1 MKNRFV
7 FLVFFLVCMVLLPKS
22 VMGAVTYQGVLVDN
36 YTDSQ
41 GRRVYTRDLNVV
53 FTGSSTINYLE
64 GRLVLNNLE
73 LISFDANSNF
83 ITDFN
88 YGTLVYKMTS
98 KAYINRDFTFARV
111 VVRQIDPK
119 AECNFG
125 FEPLDTQ
132 KVNINEF
139 KIKKEVYKDG
149 KVVSQVKQ
157 GEEFQYKI
165 TVTSDNNA
173 LTTDRATLSDTIPKE
188 LEIISAP
195 GATVNGNNVTWD
207 LGVFEK
213 GTSTKTVTVNVR
225 AKEDVK
231 GRVNN
236 VAVLS
241 VGDNTFEDDEPVTIT
256 YSDIQ
261 IVKKASRSK
270 VTEDMDFYYTIE
282 VRNVGNATSDNV
294 IVEDALDD
302 NLNFVKA
309 SMNYTLT
316 NGKYVFNLGTIAA
329 GAYKTIRIDV
339 KAKAIVNVRVIPN
352 TAIAKEGDKNPVED
366 DVDVEVVKEEVT
378 PQISI
383 KKSVSATK
391 VKALEEF
398 NFTITVS
405 NLNDLNLIDLELQ
418 DSFDDNLIV
427 VDAQNGNKTNNK
439 VSWIFDLGPNETK
452 DFVVR
457 VKAKSSFVGIIKNV
471 AVVNYEDKD
480 TPSNEVEVE
489 IEKNEEVPKEPVTP
503 NKPNVLPPDEAN
515 EIPNPQ
521 TGNMV
526 TVFVL
531 LGCSLISLVIM
542 YYVKMKKKLY
552 KI

>member
-1 MKNRFV
+1 MKNRFI
-7 FLVFFLVCMVLLPKS
+7 FLVFFLVCMILLPKS

-195 GATVNGNNVTWD
+195 GATVNGNNITWD

-231 GRVNN
+231 GRVDN

-294 IVEDALDD
+294 IVEDVLDD

-418 DSFDDNLIV
+418 DSFDDNLII

-439 VSWIFDLGPNETK
+439 VSWLFDLGPNETK

>member
-378 PQISI
+378 PKISI

-531 LGCSLISLVIM
+531 LGCNLISLVIM

>member
-1 MKNRFV
+1 MKNRFI
-7 FLVFFLVCMVLLPKS
+7 FLVFFLVCMILLPKS

-73 LISFDANSNF
+73 LISFEANSNF

-98 KAYINRDFTFARV
+98 KEYINRDFTFARV

-352 TAIAKEGDKNPVED
+352 IAIAKEGDKNPVED

-378 PQISI
+378 PKISI

-418 DSFDDNLIV
+418 DSFDDNLIIV
-427 VDAQNGNKTNNK
+427 EAPNGNKTNNK
-439 VSWIFDLGPNETK
+439 VSWIFDLGPNESK
-452 DFVVR
+452 DFEVI

-480 TPSNEVEVE
+480 IPSNEVEVE
-489 IEKNEEVPKEPVTP
+489 IEKNEDVPKDPVNP
-503 NKPNVLPPDEAN
+503 DKPSVLPPDETN

-521 TGNMV
+521 TGNVV

-531 LGCSLISLVIM
+531 LGCSVISLIIM
-542 YYVKMKKKLY
+542 YYVKMKRKFY

>member
-1 MKNRFV
+1 MKNRFI
-7 FLVFFLVCMVLLPKS
+7 FLVFFLVCMVLLSKS

-36 YTDSQ
+36 YTDAQ

-73 LISFDANSNF
+73 LISFEANSNF

-98 KAYINRDFTFARV
+98 KSYINRDFTFARV

-173 LTTDRATLSDTIPKE
+173 LTTDRAILSDTIPKE

-241 VGDNTFEDDEPVTIT
+241 VEDKTFEDDEPVNIT

-270 VTEDMDFYYTIE
+270 VTEGMDFYYTIE

-294 IVEDALDD
+294 VVEDSLDD
-302 NLNFVKA
+302 NLTFINA
-309 SMNYTLT
+309 SMNYSLV

-329 GAYKTIRIDV
+329 GAYKTIRVDV
-339 KAKAIVNVRVIPN
+339 KAKSVVNVSSIPN
-352 TAIAKEGDKNPVED
+352 TAVAKEGDKNPVED
-366 DVDVEVVKEEVT
+366 DVDVEVVKEEVK
-378 PQISI
+378 PEISI

-391 VKALEEF
+391 VKQSEEF
-398 NFTITVS
+398 KFTITVS

-418 DSFDDNLIV
+418 DSFDDNLIIV
-427 VDAQNGNKTNNK
+427 EAPNGNKTNNK
-439 VSWIFDLGPNETK
+439 VSWIFDLGPNESK
-452 DFVVR
+452 DFEVI

-480 TPSNEVEVE
+480 IPSNEVEVE
-489 IEKNEEVPKEPVTP
+489 IEKNEDVPKDPVNP
-503 NKPNVLPPDEAN
+503 DKPSVLPPDETN

-521 TGNMV
+521 TGNVV

-531 LGCSLISLVIM
+531 LGCSVISLIIM
-542 YYVKMKKKLY
+542 YYVKMKRKFY

>member
-1 MKNRFV
+1 MKNRFI
-7 FLVFFLVCMVLLPKS
+7 FLVFFLVCMILLPKS

-294 IVEDALDD
+294 IVEDTLDD

-352 TAIAKEGDKNPVED
+352 TAIAKEGDKAPVED

-378 PQISI
+378 PQVSI

-418 DSFDDNLIV
+418 DSFDDNLII

-439 VSWIFDLGPNETK
+439 VSWLFDLGPNETK

-542 YYVKMKKKLY
+542 YDVKMKKKLY

>member
-1 MKNRFV
+1 MKNRFI
-7 FLVFFLVCMVLLPKS
+7 FLVFFLVCMIMLPKS

-316 NGKYVFNLGTIAA
+316 NSKYVFNLGTIAA

-366 DVDVEVVKEEVT
+366 DVEVEVVKEEVT

-418 DSFDDNLIV
+418 DSFDDNLII

-439 VSWIFDLGPNETK
+439 VSWLFDLGPNETK

>member
-7 FLVFFLVCMVLLPKS
+7 FLVFFLVCMIMLPKS

-270 VTEDMDFYYTIE
+270 VTEDMDFYYTVE

-418 DSFDDNLIV
+418 DSFDDNLII

-439 VSWIFDLGPNETK
+439 VSWLFDLGPNETK

>member
-1 MKNRFV
+1 MKNRFI
-7 FLVFFLVCMVLLPKS
+7 FLVFFLVCMIMLPKS

-294 IVEDALDD
+294 IVEDTLDD

-352 TAIAKEGDKNPVED
+352 TAIAKEGDKAPVED

-378 PQISI
+378 PQVSI

-418 DSFDDNLIV
+418 DSFDDNLII

-439 VSWIFDLGPNETK
+439 VSWLFDLGPNETK

-542 YYVKMKKKLY
+542 YDVKMKKKLY

>member
-1 MKNRFV
+1 MKNRFIFLVV
-7 FLVFFLVCMVLLPKS
+7 FLICMVLLPKS

-36 YTDSQ
+36 YTDAQ

-73 LISFDANSNF
+73 LISFEANSNF

-98 KAYINRDFTFARV
+98 KEYINRDFTFARV

-149 KVVSQVKQ
+149 KVISQVKQ

-173 LTTDRATLSDTIPKE
+173 LTTDRAILSDTIPKE

-270 VTEDMDFYYTIE
+270 VTEGMDFYYTIE

-294 IVEDALDD
+294 VVEDSLDD
-302 NLNFVKA
+302 NLTFINA
-309 SMNYTLT
+309 SMNYSLV
-316 NGKYVFNLGTIAA
+316 NGKYVFNFGTIAA
-329 GAYKTIRIDV
+329 GAYKTIRVGV
-339 KAKAIVNVRVIPN
+339 KAKSVVNVSSIPN
-352 TAIAKEGDKNPVED
+352 TAVAKDGDKNPVED
-366 DVDVEVVKEEVT
+366 DVDVEVVKEEVK
-378 PQISI
+378 PEISI
-383 KKSVSATK
+383 KKRVSATK
-391 VKALEEF
+391 VKQSEEF
-398 NFTITVS
+398 KFTITVS

-418 DSFDDNLIV
+418 DSFDDNLIIV
-427 VDAQNGNKTNNK
+427 EAPNGNKTNNK
-439 VSWIFDLGPNETK
+439 VSWIFDLGPNESK
-452 DFVVR
+452 DFEVI

-480 TPSNEVEVE
+480 IPSNEVEVE
-489 IEKNEEVPKEPVTP
+489 IEKNEDVPKDPVNP
-503 NKPNVLPPDEAN
+503 DKPSVLPPDETN

-521 TGNMV
+521 TGNVV

-531 LGCSLISLVIM
+531 LGCSVISLIIM
-542 YYVKMKKKLY
+542 YYVKMKRKFY